1 MVIILIELIP
11 LHINNLTME
20 VSIFLASSEELSED
34 RTKFKEAIYQ
44 LNDDWSRRDIS
55 FKIKSWESFIDS
67 MSKDGLQSE
76 YNKAVK
82 ESDIFLM
89 LFFTKVGKY
98 TEEEFET
105 AFNQFTEGNKPRIY
119 TFFKEDYILTGDIDD
134 EINSLIKFKKKLLKL
149 KHYTSTY
156 TNIDNLIWQF
166 SRQLEKLYG
175 DPYGLHVKSD
185 TYVINYVCKFI
196 SPNADET
203 ILSNSDFSELIK
215 GLSDFGKNV
224 VFQLAKVNRRLNRRV
239 NPRLMARSIPIFQ
252 ALADS
257 KHNPQQEDHKYFGQL
272 AFALKDR
279 EEMELEKV
287 SESLKQAKAL
297 LDKAIELRDKYDIEY
312 FYEFNR
318 AICTIQL
325 ESNPDK
331 ELILK
336 DLHYAMPGI
345 LNQMNEIFRETG
357 NRKLKKWLDDNGID
371 ILKLT

>member
-1 MVIILIELIP
+1 
-11 LHINNLTME
+11 ME

-166 SRQLEKLYG
+166 SRQLEKL
-175 DPYGLHVKSD
+175 
-185 TYVINYVCKFI
+185 
-196 SPNADET
+196 
-203 ILSNSDFSELIK
+203 
-215 GLSDFGKNV
+215 
-224 VFQLAKVNRRLNRRV
+224 
-239 NPRLMARSIPIFQ
+239 
-252 ALADS
+252 
-257 KHNPQQEDHKYFGQL
+257 
-272 AFALKDR
+272 
-279 EEMELEKV
+279 
-287 SESLKQAKAL
+287 
-297 LDKAIELRDKYDIEY
+297 
-312 FYEFNR
+312 
-318 AICTIQL
+318 
-325 ESNPDK
+325 
-331 ELILK
+331 
-336 DLHYAMPGI
+336 
-345 LNQMNEIFRETG
+345 
-357 NRKLKKWLDDNGID
+357 
-371 ILKLT
+371 